1 MLPRRALLAAPLVLA
16 AAPARAAWPDRPIRL
31 IVPVAPAGPTDI
43 AARVIAAPLGPLLG
57 TNVVVENR
65 PGGGGNVGTAA
76 VANGPADGY
85 TMLMGSFSNA
95 ANPAMFT
102 DLPFDQKRDL
112 VAMAQVTRVPLIL
125 TVNPGLPVR
134 TIRDLVALAK
144 QRSLTY
150 ATGGVGTSAHLAG
163 EMFVRQAGIQV
174 PAAHYR
180 GAAPANTDL
189 VAGLVAFM
197 FDNPQTALP
206 LIAAGR
212 VRPIAVTVRE
222 RIPEL
227 PEVPTAIESGM
238 PDLVVASWHGI
249 FMRSGTPQDII
260 LRINRATNEALQS
273 AEVRERFKALGVQPG
288 SGPPEEFAA
297 FFASEMER
305 WGRVIREA
313 GIKPE

>member
-1 MLPRRALLAAPLVLA
+1 MISRRMLLAAPLCLA
-16 AAPARAAWPDRPIRL
+16 PIAARAAWPERPLRL

-43 AARVIAAPLGPLLG
+43 AARIIAAPLGPLLG
-57 TNVVVENR
+57 QNVVVENR
-65 PGGGGNVGTAA
+65 PGGGGNVGSAA

-102 DLPFDQKRDL
+102 DLPFDTARDL
-112 VAMAQVTRVPLIL
+112 TAVAQITRVPLIL
-125 TVNPGLPVR
+125 TVNPALPVR
-134 TIRDLVALAK
+134 TLSELIALAR
-144 QRSLTY
+144 QGRLTY

-163 EMFVRQAGIQV
+163 EMFIRFAGIAV

-189 VAGLVAFM
+189 VAGQVAFM

-212 VRPIAVTVRE
+212 VRAIAVTTPA
-222 RIPEL
+222 RIAEL
-227 PEVPTAIESGM
+227 PDVPTAAESGL
-238 PDLVVASWHGI
+238 PGLVVTSWHGI
-249 FMRSGTPQDII
+249 FMRSGTPGEII
-260 LRINRATNEALQS
+260 ERINREVNVALQS
-273 AEVRERFKALGVQPG
+273 AEVRERFRALGVQPAG
-288 SGPPEEFAA
+288 GTPGDFAA
-297 FFASEMER
+297 FFTGEIAR

-313 GIKPE
+313 GIKAE